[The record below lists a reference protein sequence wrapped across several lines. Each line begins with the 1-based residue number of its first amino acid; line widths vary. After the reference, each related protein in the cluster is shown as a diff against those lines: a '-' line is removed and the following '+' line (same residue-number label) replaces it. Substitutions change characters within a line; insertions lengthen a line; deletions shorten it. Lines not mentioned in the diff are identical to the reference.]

1 MLYDRVVISEGQSDG
16 DHRKHD
22 SEATSSVALA
32 TAHELADPLK
42 LAAVSAFLQPWRW
55 MFSPVFHGLENIPD
69 ERPLLFV
76 GNHTLYGL
84 IDIPLL
90 FDEIWNRRRIL
101 LRGLADR
108 GHYQIPVW
116 RDLLTSVGAVLGTRE
131 NCATLMRNGEAIV
144 VFPGGAREV
153 FKRRTEKYKLLWK
166 ERLGFAKIAVEHG
179 CTVIPFASVGVED
192 AYDILLDKDDYL
204 ATPLGRL
211 AAWLGMREDAMM
223 PIARGIGPTPIPRPA
238 RIYFRI
244 LPPIHT
250 GTYGG
255 AAGGAD
261 AAMDLRDRTHDAIE
275 RGIAELRDEQGHD
288 PKAVRFSTIFGPLAK
303 D

>member
-1 MLYDRVVISEGQSDG
+1 VDAKLPNDRHARERDG
-16 DHRKHD
+16 DAAD
-22 SEATSSVALA
+22 SIAPASAQ
-32 TAHELADPLK
+32 ELADPLK

-55 MFSPVFHGLENIPD
+55 MFRPVFHGLENIPD
-69 ERPLLFV
+69 DRPLLFV

-90 FDEIWNRRRIL
+90 FDELWNRRRIL

-108 GHYQIPVW
+108 GHYQVPLW
-116 RDLLTSVGAVLGTRE
+116 RDMLTSVGAVLGTRE
-131 NCATLMRNGEAIV
+131 NCAALMREGESIV

-153 FKRRTEKYKLLWK
+153 FKRRSEKYKLLWK
-166 ERLGFAKIAVEHG
+166 ERLGFAKLAVEHG
-179 CTVIPFASVGVED
+179 CTVVPFASVGVED

-244 LPPIHT
+244 LPPIPT
-250 GTYGG
+250 RGYGG
-255 AAGGAD
+255 AAAGTD

-275 RGIAELRDEQGHD
+275 RGIAELREEQGHD
-288 PKAVRFSTIFGPLAK
+288 PEAVRFSTIFGPLSG

>member
-1 MLYDRVVISEGQSDG
+1 MVVTRRHDDETDREPGAVEQDA
-16 DHRKHD
+16 
-22 SEATSSVALA
+22 EAPA
-32 TAHELADPLK
+32 TADELADPLK
-42 LAAVSAFLQPWRW
+42 LAAISAFLQPWRW
-55 MFSPVFHGLENIPD
+55 MFRPVFHGLENIPD

-90 FDEIWNRRRIL
+90 FDELWHRRRIL

-108 GHYQIPVW
+108 GHYQVPLW
-116 RDLLTSVGAVLGTRE
+116 RDMLTSVGAVLGTRE
-131 NCATLMRNGEAIV
+131 NCATLMKQREAIV

-153 FKRRTEKYKLLWK
+153 SKRRSEKYKLLWK
-166 ERLGFAKIAVEHG
+166 ERLGFAKLAIEHG
-179 CTVIPFASVGVED
+179 CTVVPFASVGVED
-192 AYDILLDKDDYL
+192 AYDIVFDKDDYL
-204 ATPLGRL
+204 ATPVGRL
-211 AAWLGMREDAMM
+211 AAWLGLREDAMM

-244 LPPIHT
+244 MPPISAAACG
-250 GTYGG
+250 GTSNGVG
-255 AAGGAD
+255 TALE
-261 AAMDLRDRTHDAIE
+261 LRDRTHDAIE

-288 PKAVRFSTIFGPLAK
+288 PDAVQFSTIFGPLER